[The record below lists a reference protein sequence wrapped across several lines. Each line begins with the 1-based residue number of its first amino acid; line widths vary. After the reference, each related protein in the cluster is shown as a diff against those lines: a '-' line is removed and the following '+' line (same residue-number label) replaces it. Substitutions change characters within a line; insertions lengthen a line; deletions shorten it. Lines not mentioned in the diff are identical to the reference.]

1 MLAET
6 AHQWE
11 RLIVLAPVFV
21 IGVGLVLAVIIL
33 LVRAFLDS
41 VSEVKHKQFLW
52 IGAGA
57 LVAVVVL
64 LTYLGVNLPK
74 E

>member
-6 AHQWE
+6 AHHWE
-11 RLIVLAPVFV
+11 RLVVLAPVFV
-21 IGVGLVLAVIIL
+21 IGAGLVIAVIIL

-41 VSEVKHKQFLW
+41 VREVKHKQFLW